1 MSQEKPKASF
11 VTFYSFK
18 GGVGRSMALINT
30 AGILAGRGFRVLVID
45 LDLEAPGLS
54 YLNPDAPDA
63 SPTKR
68 KPKKRSLQLGFVDL
82 LSDAKERGQEADL
95 FALSARDLA
104 ERYTQTYSLPE
115 EFREFQDGSL
125 HIMPAGKFD
134 GSYAQRFDALDLRQL
149 YQEGLGEPLIRAFKK
164 KLAEADL
171 YDFVLVDSRTG
182 FSDEAGICTRDLADH
197 LMILSGLNH
206 QNIEG
211 TCEFLK
217 ALRVAT
223 DGNKP
228 FQIILSPVPNG
239 EDALL
244 DQREAMAKSSFE
256 EAWGSEIKIELQI
269 PYHPQLA
276 LTEEPHIFRRRRG
289 YLFEAYRAIESS
301 MLRAMG
307 HDAWTLM
314 GRIQK
319 TIQQKDYPAVLRD
332 LRYMVRLDSGRS
344 VLSVIAYDL
353 GSDNLRFLRG
363 KAEGEATQEKLTL
376 DQILSDEKGRRVVEF
391 IVDRLPLDD
400 REWGAETLLER
411 LKRNFPDLADRLY
424 KRFVDAAPTD
434 ADTLASYA
442 YFLVD
447 KRGDKD
453 GAEAYYKRA
462 IEADP
467 ESAHTLGSYAVFLWY
482 QRDDKEGAEAY
493 FKQAIEADPK
503 SARQLGNYA
512 NFLAYQRDDKD
523 GAGAYYKRAIEADP
537 KYAHALGNYG
547 QFLVGNARLSEGKK
561 ELLSAFEHLD
571 RSSPMNMAEVCFSLW
586 LVSRMQGQNE
596 ERWERGFKFLIQ
608 QGFDR
613 TRWSFERMLTQA
625 EKTLS
630 PEEFDYAKALAVAF
644 LDESKVADLERYQRW
659 VALEPLDPKEK
670 KQ

>member
-30 AGILAGRGFRVLVID
+30 AGILAGRGFRVLIID

-54 YLNPDAPDA
+54 YLNPEAPDA

-68 KPKKRSLQLGFVDL
+68 KPKKRSPQPGFVDL
-82 LSDAKERGQEADL
+82 LSDAKERGLEADL

-104 ERYTQTYSLPE
+104 KRYTQTYNLPK
-115 EFREFQDGSL
+115 EFREFKGGSL
-125 HIMPAGKFD
+125 HIMPAGRFD
-134 GSYAQRFDALDLRQL
+134 GSYAQRFDALNLRQL

-171 YDFVLVDSRTG
+171 YDYVLVDSRTG

-197 LMILSGLNH
+197 LMILSGLNR
-206 QNIEG
+206 QNVEG

-244 DQREAMAKSSFE
+244 EQREAMAKSSFE

-289 YLFEAYRAIESS
+289 YLFEAYRAIERS
-301 MLRAMG
+301 MLKEMG
-307 HDAWTLM
+307 HDARTLM
-314 GRIQK
+314 RRIQK
-319 TIQQKDYPAVLRD
+319 TLQQKDYPAVLRD
-332 LRYMVRLDSGRS
+332 LRHMVRLDGGRS
-344 VLSVIAYDL
+344 ALSEIAYDL
-353 GSDNLRFLRG
+353 GSDNRRFLRG

-376 DQILSDEKGRRVVEF
+376 DQILSDEYGRCVVEF
-391 IVDRLPLDD
+391 IVRYLPVGEM
-400 REWGAETLLER
+400 EWEAGELLER
-411 LKRNFPDLADRLY
+411 LKGNSLNLADRLY
-424 KRFVDAAPTD
+424 KRIVDAAPTD
-434 ADTLASYA
+434 ANTLASYA
-442 YFLVD
+442 YFLAYQRD
-447 KRGDKD
+447 DKD
-453 GAEAYYKRA
+453 GAEAYFKRA

-467 ESAHTLGSYAVFLWY
+467 ESAHILGNYAVFLWY

-493 FKQAIEADPK
+493 
-503 SARQLGNYA
+503 
-512 NFLAYQRDDKD
+512 
-523 GAGAYYKRAIEADP
+523 YKRAIEADP
-537 KYAHALGNYG
+537 KDANNLANYG
-547 QFLVGNARLSEGKK
+547 QFLVGNARVSEGAK

-586 LVSRMQGQNE
+586 LVSRMQVHDA

-608 QGFDR
+608 QGFER
-613 TRWSFERMLTQA
+613 ARWSFERMLAQA

-630 PEEFDYAKALAVAF
+630 PEEFEYAKALAVAF

-659 VALEPLDPKEK
+659 VALEPLDPKGK